1 MTTQRMGAPLIPSP
15 DALTGVLFT
24 SATVLTIVV
33 GVLALVGA
41 VDSWP
46 PTPVNYGLAL
56 MIITWIG
63 AFERRRHIHERTRR
77 QLLAEIDAMEK
88 YLINNP

>member
-1 MTTQRMGAPLIPSP
+1 MTTQRMGTDLIPSP
-15 DALTGVLFT
+15 DALTGALFV

-41 VDSWP
+41 VDNWP

-56 MIITWIG
+56 MIVAWLS

-88 YLINNP
+88 YLIDHP